1 MAIPV
6 IAKLRHAGARVR
18 LAVAAAL
25 LVAGSAAAPA
35 RSADPYTIYAV
46 ESLTGPGAF
55 LGQAEAKSLEAAEL
69 LINKGGGIQGRP
81 VHFEIAD
88 DQTQPAVSVQL
99 ATGIIAKGVP
109 AVLGPSL
116 GATCASQESLYKNG
130 PVAYCFSPI
139 IHPTAPSFVFSA
151 GPSASDS
158 TLAALRWAKAHK
170 FTKIAFLN
178 STDTTGQVFE
188 AAGKAGLQLPDLR
201 GVELVTDE
209 HFNISDVGVTAQL
222 TRVKASGAQVLFVNV
237 TGTALGTVLRNAYDL
252 DLGLPV
258 MTVSGNI
265 NYTQIAGYASF
276 LPKELYFSG
285 YRYLLHATQPAGPV
299 RDAQQRFIN
308 ALKAVG
314 VQRPDLTYTYS
325 WDGALIV
332 VDALRHLGTKATAD
346 QIRAYIENLHGYAG
360 INGIMDFRDGQQRG
374 LQAYATA
381 IVAWN
386 KAKNE
391 FVPAGP

>member
-1 MAIPV
+1 MNVSV
-6 IAKLRHAGARVR
+6 ISKFRHAGLRIG
-18 LAVAAAL
+18 LAVAAGL

-35 RSADPYTIYAV
+35 RSADPYTIYVV
-46 ESLTGPGAF
+46 ESLTGAGAF
-55 LGQAEAKSLEAAEL
+55 LGQAEAKSLAAAEL
-69 LINKGGGIQGRP
+69 LVNKTGGIQGQP
-81 VHFEIAD
+81 IHFEIAD

-99 ATGIIAKGVP
+99 ATSIIDKGVP
-109 AVLGPSL
+109 AVLGPTL
-116 GATCASQESLYKNG
+116 GATCASQEPLYKNG

-158 TLAALRWAKAHK
+158 TIAALRWAKAHK
-170 FTKIAFLN
+170 YTKIAFLN

-188 AAGKAGLQLPDLR
+188 AAGKAGLLLPELR
-201 GVELVTDE
+201 GVTLVTDE

-237 TGTALGTVLRNAYDL
+237 TGTPLGTVLRNAYDL
-252 DLGLPV
+252 DLGLPI

-265 NYTQIAGYASF
+265 NYTQMQQYASF

-285 YRYLLHATQPAGPV
+285 YRFLLHATQPPGPV
-299 RDAQQRFIN
+299 RDAQQRFIT

-314 VQRPDLTYTYS
+314 VQRPDLSNTYS
-325 WDGALIV
+325 WDAALIV

-346 QIRAYIENLHGYAG
+346 QVRSYIESLHGYAG

-381 IVAWN
+381 IVAWD
-386 KAKNE
+386 KAKQD